1 MDEFLRG
8 SSYHFSWYAVPFLV
22 VGGLNWLLGLATLR
36 RERGSSVTVTFLA
49 MTFAIGEWL
58 LCQGGAYL
66 THSAD
71 VAFIWVRLSMIGAI
85 FIPVTVVT
93 HAAIV
98 VSQFRAARIAACAGT
113 FISTVLT
120 VLLFRTDW
128 VVTSAHHYFWGY
140 YAIYGSL
147 GPLLIAY
154 FIGFLAIASILYDI
168 SYKRAKSGTHL
179 RRMKVVRM
187 SLWAAGPAFVDFLPA
202 MHVGVYPFGYLFMF
216 AFVVLATF
224 IVWRYRLVDIT
235 PALAARQVIDTMAEG
250 LLVADREGLIRLANP
265 AAATLWPDGR
275 KLAGSACSDLDLQFG
290 AATLTRLLDPDVEDQ
305 LEVTSQAGDGPEYT
319 VVLSSSKLLDHLH
332 EWVGTVY
339 IVHDVTERKRSE
351 EEIRYLAFHDSLTGA
366 ATRPVMMDRLT
377 ESLARARRTKT
388 SVGVVFVDLDGFK
401 YVNDTEGHD
410 TGDELLRRVASELGA
425 ILREGDTLARV
436 GGDEFVLLLPD
447 IGSAEDA
454 RIVAGRVLQCLGPGA
469 AKDGARRVSASL
481 GIALFPADGAE
492 ADALLRNADRAMYA
506 AKRAGGNTFKMSG
519 DLVQELLDAPQCPA
533 DDSDARRLVS

>member
-22 VGGLNWLLGLATLR
+22 VGTLNLLLGLATLR
-36 RERGSSVTVTFLA
+36 RERASSVTITFLA

-66 THSAD
+66 TNHAD

-85 FIPVTVVT
+85 FIPATVLT

-98 VSQFRAARIAACAGT
+98 VSNFRAARIAALTGT
-113 FISTVLT
+113 FISTVFA

-128 VVTSAHHYFWGY
+128 VVTSAHHYYWGY
-140 YAIYGSL
+140 YAIYGNA
-147 GPLLIAY
+147 GPLLIGY
-154 FIGFLAIASILYDI
+154 FVGCMSLGSVLYDI
-168 SYKRAKSGTHL
+168 SYKHAKSGTHL
-179 RRMKVVRM
+179 RRMKVVRIT
-187 SLWAAGPAFVDFLPA
+187 LWAAAPAFVDFLPA

-235 PALAARQVIDTMAEG
+235 PALAARQVINTMAEG
-250 LLVADREGLIRLANP
+250 LLVADREGLVRLANP
-265 AAATLWPDGR
+265 AAETLWPEWR
-275 KLAGSACSDLDLQFG
+275 KLTDSSCADLEAQFG
-290 AATLTRLLDPDVEDQ
+290 DATLTRLLDPDVEDQ
-305 LEVTSQAGDGPEYT
+305 IEVTSSASDGPQYT
-319 VVLSSSKLLDHLH
+319 VVLTSSKLLDHLQ

-366 ATRPVMMDRLT
+366 ATRAVLMDRLAT
-377 ESLARARRTKT
+377 SLARAKRTNT
-388 SVGVVFVDLDGFK
+388 CVGVVFVDLDGFK

-410 TGDELLRRVASELGA
+410 AGDELLRHVADELSG

-447 IGSAEDA
+447 MGAAGDA
-454 RIVAGRVLQCLGPGA
+454 RIVAERVLQRLDPGA
-469 AKDGARRVSASL
+469 NDASSNVSASL
-481 GIALFPADGAE
+481 GIALFPEDGAE
-492 ADALLRNADRAMYA
+492 AGVLLQNADRAMYA
-506 AKRAGGNTFKMSG
+506 AKRAGGNGFRMAA
-519 DLVQELLDAPQCPA
+519 DAERELLDAPVRPA
-533 DDSDARRLVS
+533 TVPDTQRFAS